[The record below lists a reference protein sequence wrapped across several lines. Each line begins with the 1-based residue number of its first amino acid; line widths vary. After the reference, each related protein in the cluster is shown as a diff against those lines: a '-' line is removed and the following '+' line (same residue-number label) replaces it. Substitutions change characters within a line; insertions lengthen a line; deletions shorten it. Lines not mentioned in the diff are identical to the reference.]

1 MFLSS
6 KFKNL
11 FMKILLLATSY
22 WNWIS
27 NINSFEGR
35 WRSWGPWE
43 SCTVTCGIGFQ
54 TRYRD
59 CGETPS
65 NNCQEPFSEIR
76 LCNAKVCP
84 SKITC
89 FSQRN
94 YNTTAF
100 WRSLF
105 IISHWWKHYIS
116 ILTFCAAGESLARLV
131 YHLRLMLQYA
141 FYKKKKKK
149 NRETQGMSCNIVFTS
164 RDFVHICL
172 VFCIIFKSWWWLEQM
187 ELLES
192 VF

>member
-94 YNTTAF
+94 YNATAF

-116 ILTFCAAGESLARLV
+116 ILTFCAAGESLARLA

-149 NRETQGMSCNIVFTS
+149 TERLKECHVILYLQVETLYT
-164 RDFVHICL
+164 FVSYFASYL
-172 VFCIIFKSWWWLEQM
+172 KVDGGWSKWNSWSL
-187 ELLES
+187 
-192 VF
+192 